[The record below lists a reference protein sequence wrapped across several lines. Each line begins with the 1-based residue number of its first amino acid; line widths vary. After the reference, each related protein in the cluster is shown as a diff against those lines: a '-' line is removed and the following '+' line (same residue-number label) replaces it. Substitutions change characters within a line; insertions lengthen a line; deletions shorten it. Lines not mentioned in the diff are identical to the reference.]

1 VTATPVLDIGG
12 THVTAALVDPGTWR
26 TVPGS
31 RRRVAL
37 DADGPAER
45 LIATIA
51 AALATLGPL
60 TGTRAGVA
68 IPGPFDY
75 ARGVGDFRG
84 VDKFAALR
92 GVDVGAALA
101 GALHAPP
108 DSFVF
113 LNDAAAFGLGEYRG
127 GALAGRRRGVALTLG
142 TGVGSAFV
150 ADGTVLTRGS
160 GVPPQGRVDLL
171 AVRGRPLEQIVSR
184 RAILADRQR
193 LAGGAGVADVAEL
206 TALARAGDRGAAAA
220 LHAPMTALGLALG
233 PWLAAFETEI
243 LVLGGGIAAAL
254 DVIEA
259 PLRTGLAREHP
270 NLRELPIQCS
280 ADPEQSVEVGAAW
293 WAGRRRHVDPSS
305 TSRQQ

>member
-12 THVTAALVDPGTWR
+12 THVTAALVDPGAWR
-26 TVPGS
+26 PVPGS
-31 RRRVAL
+31 RHRTAL
-37 DADGPAER
+37 DADAPAER

-92 GVDVGAALA
+92 GVDVGAALT
-101 GALHAPP
+101 GALEAPP

-113 LNDAAAFGLGEYRG
+113 LNDAAAFGLGECRG
-127 GALAGRRRGVALTLG
+127 GALAGCRRGVGLTLG

-150 ADGTVLTRGS
+150 SDGSVVTRGT

-171 AVRGRPLEQIVSR
+171 TIRGRPLEQVVGR
-184 RAILADRQR
+184 RAILAYRHR
-193 LAGGAGVADVAEL
+193 LTGRSGGAVDVDVADL
-206 TALARAGDRGAAAA
+206 TALARAGDQVATAA
-220 LHAPMTALGLALG
+220 LYAPMNALGLALG
-233 PWLAAFETEI
+233 PWLAAFKTEI

-254 DVIEA
+254 DLIEA
-259 PLRTGLAREHP
+259 PLRTGLTWAHP
-270 NLRELPIQCS
+270 GLRELPIRRS

-293 WAGRRRHVDPSS
+293 WAELGR
-305 TSRQQ
+305 